1 MGLIGRSVPR
11 LDGISKASGEFRYAA
26 DVRLKDP
33 LIGKVCRSPVPH
45 AIIKRIDTSRAVNL
59 PGVRAVMTYLDIHG
73 PNVFG
78 AIIPDQPA
86 LCHDKVR
93 YSGDAVAV
101 VAADSEEEAELALA
115 AINVEYEPLPVVTT
129 SEEALMYDAPRIHE
143 KGNIAHHVRYA
154 KGNVHVAFETADLIV
169 SETYHTP
176 RQKHMYIETEAGFA
190 IPTRKGVKV
199 YAATQ
204 VPFQDKLQIRR
215 ALSLTEN
222 DLNVNAIDLGGG
234 FGGKE
239 EITIQI
245 HLTLLAMRTKRPV
258 KMTWTR
264 EESGISGTTRHPMD
278 IELKTAFRKDGSI
291 MGNEARLIAD
301 TGAYLSYGPTVIEG
315 AAGSINGPYRIPNT
329 LVEALLVYTNNP
341 PAGAMRGFGVA
352 QSNFAMEAQLDIAA
366 EKLHIDPLKLRKINA
381 LTEGETDGTGS
392 LPITKPRFI
401 ETLATIEQATIWKNR
416 ERHRG
421 EVTVKRSWL
430 RLLSAYEK
438 RNPAKSY

>member
-1 MGLIGRSVPR
+1 
-11 LDGISKASGEFRYAA
+11 
-26 DVRLKDP
+26 
-33 LIGKVCRSPVPH
+33 
-45 AIIKRIDTSRAVNL
+45 
-59 PGVRAVMTYLDIHG
+59 MTYLDIHG

-93 YSGDAVAV
+93 YSGDTVAV

-176 RQKHMYIETEAGFA
+176 HQKHMYIETEAGFA

-245 HLTLLAMRTKRPV
+245 HWLCC
-258 KMTWTR
+258 
-264 EESGISGTTRHPMD
+264 
-278 IELKTAFRKDGSI
+278 
-291 MGNEARLIAD
+291 NENQ
-301 TGAYLSYGPTVIEG
+301 
-315 AAGSINGPYRIPNT
+315 AA
-329 LVEALLVYTNNP
+329 
-341 PAGAMRGFGVA
+341 
-352 QSNFAMEAQLDIAA
+352 
-366 EKLHIDPLKLRKINA
+366 RKIN
-381 LTEGETDGTGS
+381 LDT
-392 LPITKPRFI
+392 
-401 ETLATIEQATIWKNR
+401 
-416 ERHRG
+416 
-421 EVTVKRSWL
+421 
-430 RLLSAYEK
+430 
-438 RNPAKSY
+438 